1 MKNSRETLYGK
12 GDNRRPQD
20 NSKFNEGFDRIFRKD
35 KKPERDDR
43 KSIRADKRGSDHND

>member
-20 NSKFNEGFDRIFRKD
+20 TNKFDEGFDRIFRKP
-35 KKPERDDR
+35 KKSERDDR
-43 KSIRADKRGSDHND
+43 KSTRADKRGSFDNA

>member
-20 NSKFNEGFDRIFRKD
+20 SSKFDEGFDRIFRKD

-43 KSIRADKRGSDHND
+43 KSIRAEKRVPSHND